1 MPVDISKLAEA
12 GFAGDETGA
21 TGEFLAWEAGMVWSQ
36 AGERRLTSGGMFPH
50 ACHRRPCA
58 GHYRYMSTPTAPT
71 DAEFRKLY
79 ERTSTRVYGYVRRY
93 CQAADCA
100 DVIAE
105 VYLVAWRRFDQLP
118 VDPVPWLFGT
128 ARKVLANLWRSRDR
142 RARLDAE
149 LCGLYELATPDV
161 ANQAVDRADLLQAL
175 AALEPDDREIL
186 LLTGWDGLDSSAA
199 GKVLGVSAVAAR
211 ARLSRARR
219 RLIGH
224 VGTTG
229 SSIRP
234 SLSLLTEGN

>member
-1 MPVDISKLAEA
+1 
-12 GFAGDETGA
+12 
-21 TGEFLAWEAGMVWSQ
+21 
-36 AGERRLTSGGMFPH
+36 
-50 ACHRRPCA
+50 
-58 GHYRYMSTPTAPT
+58 MSTPTAPT

-219 RLIGH
+219 RLMGH
-224 VGTTG
+224 LDTTG
-229 SSIRP
+229 SAIRP